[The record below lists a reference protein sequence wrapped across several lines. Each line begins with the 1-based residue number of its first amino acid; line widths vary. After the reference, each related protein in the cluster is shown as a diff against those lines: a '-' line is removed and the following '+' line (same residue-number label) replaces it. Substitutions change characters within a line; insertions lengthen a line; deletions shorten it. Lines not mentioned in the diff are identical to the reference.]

1 MPHLKAM
8 PKFKFTATKLENILD
23 DYAKIREQTIPDAV
37 VANARLLC
45 VELARRTQPFGADD
59 SAKKKGEKAITRD
72 LRGRSSGSGVARA
85 GIFTGDTATAE
96 QGFAFYATGQ
106 NVRLFISKS
115 GFAYGTDKTF
125 YKPDAS
131 KSELRNIHKSKFTN
145 GKMSSA
151 GGRTRDVG
159 RWKFI
164 EKYIVN
170 ANTLDSYV
178 DDQIKKV
185 GWAKAAWAACAR
197 ELRQVTG
204 SATRGIPRW
213 VTRHDSIYGDVVDN
227 SYNLKNPSVKLTNL
241 TPYASQ
247 VISEG
252 EKESAKT
259 VVITKMIQQM
269 KRILK
274 YRETEIA

>member
-1 MPHLKAM
+1 M
-8 PKFKFTATKLENILD
+8 PKFKFTATKLENILT
-23 DYAKIREQTIPDAV
+23 DYAQIREQTIPDAV

-45 VELARRTQPFGADD
+45 VELARRTQPFGDD
-59 SAKKKGEKAITRD
+59 DKAKLKGEKAITRD
-72 LRGRSSGSGVARA
+72 LLGRSGSGAVRA
-85 GIFTGDTATAE
+85 GIFTGNTATAE
-96 QGFAFYATGQ
+96 QGFAYYATGP

-131 KSELRNIHKSKFTN
+131 KGELRNIHKSKFKN

-151 GGRTRDVG
+151 GARTRDVG

-164 EKYIVN
+164 EKFIVN
-170 ANTLDSYV
+170 ASTLDSYV

-213 VTRHDSIYGDVVDN
+213 VTRHDSFYGDVVDN
-227 SYNLKNPSVKLTNL
+227 SYNLKNPSVKLTNS

-247 VISEG
+247 VIPQNEIA
-252 EKESAKT
+252 SAKA

-274 YRETEIA
+274 YREKEIA

>member
-1 MPHLKAM
+1 M
-8 PKFKFTATKLENILD
+8 PKFKFTATKLENILT
-23 DYAKIREQTIPDAV
+23 DYAQIREQTIPDAV

-45 VELARRTQPFGADD
+45 VELARRTQPFGDD
-59 SAKKKGEKAITRD
+59 DKVKVTGEKAITRD

-96 QGFAFYATGQ
+96 QGFAYYATGP

-131 KSELRNIHKSKFTN
+131 ESELRSIHKSKFKN

-151 GGRTRDVG
+151 GGRTRDIG

-164 EKYIVN
+164 EKFIVN
-170 ANTLDSYV
+170 SNTLDSYL
-178 DDQIKKV
+178 DNQIKKV
-185 GWAKAAWAACAR
+185 GWAKAGWAACAR
-197 ELRQVTG
+197 DLRQVTG
-204 SATRGIPRW
+204 NATRGIPRW
-213 VTRHDSIYGDVVDN
+213 VTRHDSFYGDVVDN
-227 SYNLKNPSVKLTNL
+227 SFNAQNPSVKLTNS

-247 VISEG
+247 VISQTEIA
-252 EKESAKT
+252 SAKA
-259 VVITKMIQQM
+259 VVITKMITQM

-274 YRETEIA
+274 YREKVIA